1 MPLRCILTC
10 TPLVVSI
17 FDLRAGTLLVFS
29 LGNDT
34 PLIVCFFGLALG
46 FFRFFSFATILQNSV
61 RTLGGKTTE
70 ALFFKNL
77 LPLLLQW
84 FVFWLYNFETLFGI
98 ILQRSPL
105 SHHTTLLTLV
115 PLTSI
120 SPSLIRKIFTST
132 QISLEQPAAS
142 HKNFSLS
149 SPTWR
154 AARILATA
162 RRPQNLCSLDLNSEV
177 SSTTGRRSE
186 EHTSELQSLAY
197 LVCRLLLEKKK

>member
-105 SHHTTLLTLV
+105 SHHTTLL
-115 PLTSI
+115 
-120 SPSLIRKIFTST
+120 K
-132 QISLEQPAAS
+132 
-142 HKNFSLS
+142 
-149 SPTWR
+149 
-154 AARILATA
+154 
-162 RRPQNLCSLDLNSEV
+162 
-177 SSTTGRRSE
+177 
-186 EHTSELQSLAY
+186 SLAEFTD
-197 LVCRLLLEKKK
+197 LEGRKNSRDRPVKELFLNVTTDCLFHILPRLTASSA